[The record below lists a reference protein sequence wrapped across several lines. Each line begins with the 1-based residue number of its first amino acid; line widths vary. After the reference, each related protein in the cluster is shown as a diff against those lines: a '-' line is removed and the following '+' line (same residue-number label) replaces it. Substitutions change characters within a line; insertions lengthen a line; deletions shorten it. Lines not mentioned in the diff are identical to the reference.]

1 METSD
6 GFLISEADL
15 QRRGPGDL
23 EGTQQSGLAFNLKIS
38 NLATDGQIL
47 QRARDVASNII
58 EFNPMIV
65 SESAQN
71 NIIPSNKSAEGA
83 ITLSATDLSI
93 IKSELQFRFSKEHDW
108 SKIS

>member
-1 METSD
+1 MKGS
-6 GFLISEADL
+6 GFVDKFTFGNRLHEL
-15 QRRGPGDL
+15 R
-23 EGTQQSGLAFNLKIS
+23 TQNNLTQKELAKM
-38 NLATDGQIL
+38 
-47 QRARDVASNII
+47 
-58 EFNPMIV
+58 MIV